1 MLIALFRRSTVA
13 GLILAGFSTAVS
25 AASVQIS
32 VTNNQDADGVYLT
45 PLLSILHDGSFDT
58 FDAGSSASAS
68 LEALAEEGNPGL
80 VAADAA
86 LAGAT
91 TGIIFGPAGFG
102 GAPVLDPGE
111 TSSIRLDV
119 DPMTNRFF
127 SFLSM
132 VIPSNDIFI
141 GNDNSMAYE
150 VFDILGAF
158 TGLGPILVYS
168 NDAWDGG
175 TEENDGLGAPFN
187 TAGGTATDTNDVIRR
202 APGNLFFLEGQQTVA
217 GTTIDL
223 TGRTLLATIELS
235 EVPVPASLPLL
246 LAGLGGLGFLR
257 HRRRAA

>member
-1 MLIALFRRSTVA
+1 MLFSLLRRGTVT
-13 GLILAGFSTAVS
+13 GLILAGLSTTVS

-45 PLLSILHDGSFDT
+45 RLLSILHDGSFDT
-58 FDAGSSASAS
+58 FDTGSTASAS

-86 LAGAT
+86 AAGAT
-91 TGIIFGPAGFG
+91 TGVIFGPSGFA

-119 DPMTNRFF
+119 DPMVNRFF

-175 TEENDGLGAPFN
+175 TEENDGFGAPFN
-187 TAGGTATDTNDVIRR
+187 TAGGTATETNDVIRR
-202 APGNLFFLEGQQTVA
+202 APGNLFLLEGQNTVA

-223 TGRTLLATIELS
+223 TGRTLLATIEVS

-246 LAGLGGLGFLR
+246 LAGLGFLR
-257 HRRRAA
+257 HRRRSA